1 MYRIKTL
8 RGTIF
13 CPPIKYTKQFVETLA
28 VTLEG
33 YLPVLI
39 RDSNALPIL
48 PMWQLL
54 SPDEKEVL
62 AFNGEKIDLVKT
74 VEAEIDEEQIEAFC
88 ERCKV
93 VFGNILEA
101 TGFVSTRIALA
112 PSVIVTE
119 NGERPA
125 ALYNKL
131 FNVKEFGQ
139 TQLDT
144 SNVSQVYRVE
154 KSLGGNPR
162 MINYVANFKAENEL
176 ITTANG
182 NQLRMRYMCD
192 FDVNTMPQPDYK
204 FTIAE
209 VNEFF
214 GIASAS
220 FAEFYNAYFE

>member
-1 MYRIKTL
+1 MYRIKSL

-13 CPPIKYTKQFVETLA
+13 CPPIKYTKQFVDTLTI
-28 VTLEG
+28 TLDG

-48 PMWQLL
+48 PMWQMR

-74 VEAEIDEEQIEAFC
+74 VEAVIDEDQIVAFC

-93 VFGNILEA
+93 VFGKILEA

-119 NGERPA
+119 NEERPI
-125 ALYNKL
+125 ALYNRL
-131 FNVKEFGQ
+131 FNVKEFGN

-154 KSLGGNPR
+154 KALGGFPR
-162 MINYVANFKAENEL
+162 IINFVANFKAENEL

-192 FDVNTMPQPDYK
+192 FDVNTMPRPDYR

-214 GIASAS
+214 GMAPAS

>member
-1 MYRIKTL
+1 MYRIKSL

-74 VEAEIDEEQIEAFC
+74 VEAEINEEQIVAFC
-88 ERCKV
+88 ERCKD

-112 PSVIVTE
+112 PSVVVTE
-119 NGERPA
+119 NGDRPTV
-125 ALYNKL
+125 LYNKL

-144 SNVSQVYRVE
+144 SNVSQVYRVR

-214 GIASAS
+214 GMAPVS
-220 FAEFYNAYFE
+220 FVEFYNAYFE

>member
-1 MYRIKTL
+1 MYRIKSL

-28 VTLEG
+28 LTLEG

-48 PMWQLL
+48 PMWQML
-54 SPDEKEVL
+54 SPDEKDVL
-62 AFNGEKIDLVKT
+62 AFNGEKIDWVKT
-74 VEAEIDEEQIEAFC
+74 VEADVDKEQIVTFC

-93 VFGNILEA
+93 IFGKILEA
-101 TGFVSTRIALA
+101 TGFVSNRIAFA

-119 NGERPA
+119 NEERPA
-125 ALYNKL
+125 VLYNKL

-144 SNVSQVYRVE
+144 SNVSQVYRLE
-154 KSLGGNPR
+154 KTLGGNPR
-162 MINYVANFKAENEL
+162 IINFVANFKAENEL

-192 FDVNTMPQPDYK
+192 FDVNTMPRPDYK
-204 FTIAE
+204 FSISD

-214 GIASAS
+214 GMAPAS